1 MCLTQRIP
9 YSITITIIEDNR
21 GIHKVRTETGPIPG
35 TYHTLDQE
43 NIKTRVIY
51 SRFLTETH

>member
-9 YSITITIIEDNR
+9 YSISITIIEDNR

-35 TYHTLDQE
+35 TYHTLDQG
-43 NIKTRVIY
+43 K
-51 SRFLTETH
+51 H